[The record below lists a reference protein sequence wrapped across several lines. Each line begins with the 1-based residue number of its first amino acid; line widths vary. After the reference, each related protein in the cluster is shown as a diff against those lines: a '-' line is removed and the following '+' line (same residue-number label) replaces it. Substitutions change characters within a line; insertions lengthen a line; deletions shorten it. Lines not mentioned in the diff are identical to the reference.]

1 MKVKIKKLH
10 PNAVIPKYAKEGDA
24 GLDLVATEVYE
35 DSDDRI
41 TYGTGVAIEIP
52 EGYLGLLMPRSSV
65 RNYELVLSNSVG
77 LSDSGYRGEIM
88 ITFKKTKGF
97 YSKAYFPGD
106 RIVQLVILPYPYVSF
121 EEVSELSDSERG
133 STGFGS
139 SGK

>member
-24 GLDLVATEVYE
+24 GLDLVATSVYE

-52 EGYLGLLMPRSSV
+52 EGYLGLLMPRSSA
-65 RNYELVLSNSVG
+65 RDYELILSNSVG
-77 LSDSGYRGEIM
+77 LIDSGYRGEAM
-88 ITFKKTKGF
+88 ATFRKTKGF
-97 YSKAYFPGD
+97 YSKVYFPGD
-106 RIVQLVILPYPYVSF
+106 RIVQLVVLPYPYISF
-121 EEVSELSDSERG
+121 EEVEELSVSERG